1 MKKALSALILSSA
14 GIFTS
19 AAAQSQSVDGA
30 GEQSSAVEPK
40 SNNDDTIVV
49 TGESDRERVKELG
62 KVITRPARANKAIA
76 RFHNP
81 ICLKVSGLP
90 VEMAELVATRI
101 KDNISSIPALR
112 MGGEGCK
119 PNAFVGVLNNVN
131 EVFDSLLKEEKWLFT
146 GLFIYQK
153 KRISKGSEAVR
164 AWHVFG
170 ERNIDGTEI
179 PGKQRGASDA
189 QSIASSANRVHYT
202 GRSNRTPVEIAG
214 AVVLVETAALQ
225 GKTFRQLA
233 DYATIRILASV
244 TDEIDGSRP
253 SLPTILTLFDP
264 SSAYQPPELSGFDRA
279 YLDALY
285 ELPINSRDAQV
296 IAAAG
301 RRYRAADRVE
311 E

>member
-1 MKKALSALILSSA
+1 MKKAFTAVILSSA
-14 GIFTS
+14 CIFTS

-49 TGESDRERVKELG
+49 TGETDRERVKELG
-62 KVITRPARANKAIA
+62 KVVTRPARANKAIA
-76 RFHNP
+76 RFHKP

-90 VEMAELVATRI
+90 AEMAELVATRI
-101 KDNISSIPALR
+101 KENISAIPALR
-112 MGGEGCK
+112 LGGEGCK
-119 PNAFVGVLNNVN
+119 PNAFVGILNNVN
-131 EVFDSLLKEEKWLFT
+131 ETFDSLIVEEKWLFT

-164 AWHVFG
+164 AWHVFKK
-170 ERNIDGTEI
+170 RNPDGTAT
-179 PGKQRGASDA
+179 PGKQRGVSDA
-189 QSIASSANRVHYT
+189 QSIATSANRVQYG
-202 GRSNRTPVEIAG
+202 GRNKPIPVEIVG
-214 AVVLVETAALQ
+214 AVILVETSALK

-244 TDEIDGSRP
+244 TDQIDGSRP

-264 SSAYQPPELSGFDRA
+264 SSAYQPPKLSEFDRA

-285 ELPINSRDAQV
+285 DLPINSRDAQV

>member
-14 GIFTS
+14 CIFTS

-153 KRISKGSEAVR
+153 KRISKG
-164 AWHVFG
+164 
-170 ERNIDGTEI
+170 
-179 PGKQRGASDA
+179 
-189 QSIASSANRVHYT
+189 
-202 GRSNRTPVEIAG
+202 
-214 AVVLVETAALQ
+214 
-225 GKTFRQLA
+225 
-233 DYATIRILASV
+233 
-244 TDEIDGSRP
+244 
-253 SLPTILTLFDP
+253 
-264 SSAYQPPELSGFDRA
+264 
-279 YLDALY
+279 
-285 ELPINSRDAQV
+285 
-296 IAAAG
+296 
-301 RRYRAADRVE
+301 
-311 E
+311 